1 MRSLTP
7 WSMWMMNWSPTW
19 KLNGGNGY
27 TLNATRSHKAQKT
40 QMFKARQIL
49 QFVSFYVIIHEVC
62 NWLTSVLCGRSITF
76 TRLSEVNSEGKIDL
90 APWRT
95 KHFTILEF
103 SFNLPFWSTP
113 IFWNSLDISIYIQLL
128 NNDVLGLWNQQ
139 KSCQRSSC
147 VIAAS
152 WILSGTCQALH
163 LASGRGNVD
172 FLGMLLEAL
181 VSNLLFIALLP
192 LWFNYQII
200 TVITL
205 IFWEF
210 IRLKWFN
217 ALRRMSPWFT
227 SNHLPHQNPSCTAS
241 LAALNLLHRDEQSFF
256 SRVERGSCGR
266 ECQNS
271 LDREGAQCRGW
282 LRWRLIEIE
291 SWNGWI

>member
-49 QFVSFYVIIHEVC
+49 QFVSFYVIIREVC

-152 WILSGTCQALH
+152 WILSGTCQASSRFGPWQCGFFGDALRGAGLQFAFH
-163 LASGRGNVD
+163 CSAS
-172 FLGMLLEAL
+172 
-181 VSNLLFIALLP
+181 
-192 LWFNYQII
+192 
-200 TVITL
+200 TL
-205 IFWEF
+205 IQLSNYHCYHLD
-210 IRLKWFN
+210 I
-217 ALRRMSPWFT
+217 LRI
-227 SNHLPHQNPSCTAS
+227 H
-241 LAALNLLHRDEQSFF
+241 
-256 SRVERGSCGR
+256 
-266 ECQNS
+266 
-271 LDREGAQCRGW
+271 
-282 LRWRLIEIE
+282 
-291 SWNGWI
+291 